1 MTQVT
6 HTTTTAT
13 QAPETM
19 QIRGRVYQVR
29 FHARDTGYV
38 VLSVAV
44 PVPPEKANGLKGVE
58 DDITCVGYM
67 QAVREDEEYIF
78 TGKWEKHRQH
88 GTQFRFSQAELQLPS
103 GTAGA
108 ARYLSQVT
116 AGVGIAKAKKIVEAL
131 GEDALEKI
139 KTDPSHL
146 DKLGFLSPR
155 QREEIST
162 NLAKN
167 SIQAELAG
175 MIVRDGI
182 GMGMVAK
189 VMAKYGNDAVKVVKE
204 NPYVLSDE
212 IWGIG
217 FKKADAIAQAV
228 GVAPNSPH
236 RVLAALDYTLKESGN
251 EGHTYLQPK
260 TIVRKLI
267 GRKGL
272 IEASGVQVKDI
283 AEANE
288 RLIREQ
294 RCIREGDF
302 VYPIDLYE
310 AEVGVAR
317 IVREM
322 IQTEGRHIVPANLDA
337 LINWAERKY
346 AQEST
351 GFERFAPEQREAIR
365 VALTARLSIITGGPG
380 TGKTTVQRAICDIY
394 TQQNLVPLLYM
405 AAPTGRAAKRMK
417 EATGY
422 EVAQTIHR
430 LLGFHPVYGFEFGQD
445 NPLPGP
451 GLLIVDEASM
461 MDIELAHTL
470 LSACEKLQV
479 VLVGDVDQ
487 LPSVGPGNVLRDC
500 IDSELVPTVRLT
512 YNYRQAGGSK
522 IAEYANLIKAG
533 EYPPLESEGD
543 YRYFPRDN
551 ADEAADKIASMVK
564 AIKKDGVKLMDWQ
577 ILAPM
582 RRGSAGVAH
591 LNELAREIW
600 NPDGQEGAGGYRV
613 GDKVMVIK
621 NDYGLE
627 VFNGDLGIVV
637 ETHKDRLL
645 VNIDGREIEFS
656 YEEETMGLLTL
667 AYACTIHKAQ
677 GSEWPIVIMPL
688 VRQHY
693 VMLQRN
699 LLYTGMT
706 RAKRRLC
713 LVGDEWS
720 IQRAVENDVVQE
732 RFTRLKERI
741 RGEA

>member
-1 MTQVT
+1 MILNHAAQPTINP
-6 HTTTTAT
+6 
-13 QAPETM
+13 APE
-19 QIRGRVYQVR
+19 QIRGRVEHVR
-29 FHARDTGYV
+29 YHNRLNGYV
-38 VLSVAV
+38 VLIIDSPDLKDTVA
-44 PVPPEKANGLKGVE
+44 
-58 DDITCVGYM
+58 CVGHM
-67 QAVREDEEYIF
+67 QAVREGETYLF
-78 TGKWEKHRQH
+78 TGRWEKHKH
-88 GTQFRFSQAELQLPS
+88 YGKQFRFDQAEIQLPS
-103 GTAGA
+103 GTDGVT
-108 ARYLSQVT
+108 RYLST
-116 AGVGIAKAKKIVEAL
+116 LTFGVGPAKAKKIVDIL

-139 KTDPSHL
+139 KADPKVL
-146 DKLGFLSPR
+146 DKFTFLNPA
-155 QREEIST
+155 QKDEIYKHLT
-162 NLAKN
+162 QN
-167 SIQAELAG
+167 SVEAELAG
-175 MIVRDGI
+175 MICREGI
-182 GMGMVAK
+182 GMGMVSK
-189 VMAKYGNDAVKVVKE
+189 VMAKYGNDAVRVVKE
-204 NPYVLSDE
+204 NPYLLADE
-212 IWGIG
+212 VWGIG
-217 FKKADAIAQAV
+217 FKKADAIAQAI

-251 EGHTYLQPK
+251 EGHVYLEPK
-260 TIVRKLI
+260 MIVRKLI
-267 GRKGL
+267 GPKGL
-272 IEASGVQVKDI
+272 IEASGVQIKDI

-288 RLIREQ
+288 RLIREN

-302 VYPIDLYE
+302 VYPINLYH
-310 AEVGVAR
+310 AETGVAR
-317 IVREM
+317 M
-322 IQTEGRHIVPANLDA
+322 IRAKIQEPPRDVTQLEV
-337 LINWAERKY
+337 LINWAEDRCRQ
-346 AQEST
+346 ADPS
-351 GFERFAPEQREAIR
+351 FNRFAPEQRKAIKT
-365 VALTARLSIITGGPG
+365 ALTQPISIITGGPG
-380 TGKTTVQRAICDIY
+380 TGKTTVQKAICDIY
-394 TQQNLVPLLYM
+394 TRITTVPILYM
-405 AAPTGRAAKRMK
+405 AAPTGRAAKRMN

-422 EVAQTIHR
+422 EIAKTIHR
-430 LLGFHPVYGFEFGQD
+430 LLGFHPMDGFEFGQD

-461 MDIELAHTL
+461 MDIELAYVL

-522 IAEYANLIKAG
+522 IAEYANWVKEG
-533 EYPPLESEGD
+533 RCPPLESKGD

-551 ADEAADKIASMVK
+551 ADAAADKIASMVR
-564 AIKKDGVKLMDWQ
+564 AIKRDGVKLMDWQ

-582 RRGSAGVAH
+582 RKGNAGVNF

-637 ETHKDRLL
+637 EAHKDRLL

-677 GSEWPIVIMPL
+677 GSEWPIVIIPL

-741 RGEA
+741 RGEV

>member
-1 MTQVT
+1 MALLQEK
-6 HTTTTAT
+6 
-13 QAPETM
+13 APE
-19 QIRGRVYQVR
+19 QIRGRVYRVV

-38 VLSVAV
+38 VLHVQV
-44 PVPPEKANGLKGVE
+44 PLPPEKVNGLTGIE
-58 DDITCVGYM
+58 DSITCVGHM

-78 TGKWEKHRQH
+78 TGTWEKHKQH
-88 GTQFRFSQAELQLPS
+88 GTQFRFDQAELQLPS
-103 GTAGA
+103 GTAGTA
-108 ARYLSQVT
+108 KYLSQVT
-116 AGVGIAKAKKIVEAL
+116 AGVGIAKAKRIVQEL

-139 KTDPSHL
+139 KTDPSSL
-146 DKLGFLSPR
+146 NNLTFLNDTQR
-155 QREEIST
+155 QEIHQDLT
-162 NLAKN
+162 QNN
-167 SIQAELAG
+167 IQAELAG

-189 VMAKYGNDAVKVVKE
+189 VMGRYGSDAVQVVKE
-204 NPYVLSDE
+204 NPYVLSDDL
-212 IWGIG
+212 WGVG
-217 FKKADAIAQAV
+217 FKKADSIAQAI
-228 GVAPNSPH
+228 GVAPNSAH
-236 RVLAALDYTLKESGN
+236 RVLAALDYTLKESGKD
-251 EGHTYLQPK
+251 GHTYLQPK
-260 TIVRKLI
+260 HIVRKLL

-272 IEASGVQVKDI
+272 LEASGVQKLDI

-288 RLIREQ
+288 RLVREQ

-302 VYPIDLYE
+302 VYPVNLYK
-310 AEVGVAR
+310 AEVGVAST
-317 IVREM
+317 VREM

-337 LINWAERKY
+337 LIGWAERKY
-346 AQEST
+346 AQEGK
-351 GFERFAPEQREAIR
+351 GFECFAPEQREAIR

-394 TQQNLVPLLYM
+394 TQQNLLPMLYM

-422 EVAQTIHR
+422 EIAKTIHR
-430 LLGFHPVYGFEFGQD
+430 LLGYNPMHGFEYNQD

-461 MDIELAHTL
+461 MDIELAWSL
-470 LSACEKLQV
+470 LQACDKLQV

-522 IAEYANLIKAG
+522 IAEYANMIRDG
-533 EYPPLESEGD
+533 EYPPMESEGD

-551 ADEAADKIASMVK
+551 ADDAADKIASMVR

-582 RRGSAGVAH
+582 RKGNAGVNF

-600 NPDGQEGAGGYRV
+600 NPNGKAGAGGFRT

-621 NDYGLE
+621 NAYDLD
-627 VFNGDLGIVV
+627 VFNGDLGVVV
-637 ETHKDRLL
+637 EAAKDRLL

-656 YEEETMGLLTL
+656 YEEESIKLLVL
-667 AYACTIHKAQ
+667 AYASTIHKAQ
-677 GSEWPIVIMPL
+677 GSEFPIVIMPL

-720 IQRAVENDVVQE
+720 IQRAIDNDVVQE

-741 RGEA
+741 QGEV

>member
-1 MTQVT
+1 MALLQTNK
-6 HTTTTAT
+6 
-13 QAPETM
+13 APE
-19 QIRGRVYQVR
+19 QIRGRVYRVV

-38 VLSVAV
+38 VLHVQVLVS
-44 PVPPEKANGLKGVE
+44 PEKANGLKGIE
-58 DDITCVGYM
+58 DSITCVGHM

-78 TGKWEKHRQH
+78 TGAWEKHKTH
-88 GTQFRFSQAELQLPS
+88 GTQFRFDGVELQMPS
-103 GTAGA
+103 GTAGV

-116 AGVGIAKAKKIVEAL
+116 AGVGIAKAKRIVAEL
-131 GEDALEKI
+131 GDDALEQI
-139 KTDPSHL
+139 KADPGAL
-146 DKLGFLSPR
+146 DKLTFLNEA
-155 QREEIST
+155 QRAEIHQDLT
-162 NLAKN
+162 QN

-182 GMGMVAK
+182 GMGMVGK
-189 VMAKYGNDAVKVVKE
+189 VMARYGSDAVRIVKE

-217 FKKADAIAQAV
+217 FRKADSIAQTV
-228 GVAPNSPH
+228 GVAPNGAH

-251 EGHTYLQPK
+251 DGHTYLQPK
-260 TIVRKLI
+260 MIVKKLI

-272 IEASGVQVKDI
+272 IEASGVQVRDI
-283 AEANE
+283 AQANE
-288 RLIREQ
+288 RLIREH
-294 RCIREGDF
+294 RCIREGDY
-302 VYPIDLYE
+302 VYSLDLYR
-310 AEVGVAR
+310 AEVGVAEA
-317 IVREM
+317 VREM
-322 IQTEGRHIVPANLDA
+322 IQTPGKPTANIDG
-337 LINWAERKY
+337 LIDWAEKRY
-346 AQEST
+346 AQEGG
-351 GFERFAPEQREAIR
+351 GFDCFAPEQREAIK

-394 TQQNLVPLLYM
+394 VQQTTVPMLYM

-422 EVAQTIHR
+422 ECPKTIHR
-430 LLGFHPVYGFEFGQD
+430 LLGYNPMHGFEYSQD

-461 MDIELAHTL
+461 MDIELAYTL
-470 LSACEKLQV
+470 LSACGKLQV

-500 IDSELVPTVRLT
+500 IASGLVPTVRLT

-522 IAEYANLIKAG
+522 IAEYAALVREG
-533 EYPPLESEGD
+533 EYPPMKSEGD

-551 ADEAADKIASMVK
+551 ADEAADKIASMVQ
-564 AIKKDGVKLMDWQ
+564 AIKADGVRLMDWQ

-582 RRGSAGVAH
+582 HKGNAGVAF

-600 NPDGQEGAGGYRV
+600 NPNGKAGAGGYRV

-621 NDYGLE
+621 NCYALD

-637 ETHKDRLL
+637 EAMKDRLL
-645 VNIDGREIEFS
+645 VAIDGREIEFS

-667 AYACTIHKAQ
+667 AYASTIHKAQ
-677 GSEWPIVIMPL
+677 GSEFPIVIMPL

>member
-78 TGKWEKHRQH
+78 TGKWEKHRHH
-88 GTQFRFSQAELQLPS
+88 GTQFRFSQSEIQLPS

-108 ARYLSQVT
+108 ARYLSQIT
-116 AGVGIAKAKKIVEAL
+116 AGVGIAKAKRIVQEL
-131 GEDALEKI
+131 GDDALEKI
-139 KTDPSHL
+139 KVNPKAL
-146 DKLGFLSPR
+146 DKLTFLNDTQR
-155 QREEIST
+155 QEIHQ
-162 NLAKN
+162 NLTQN
-167 SIQAELAG
+167 NIQAELAG
-175 MIVRDGI
+175 MIVREGI
-182 GMGMVAK
+182 GMGMVGK
-189 VMAKYGNDAVKVVKE
+189 VMGKYGNDAVRVVKE

-217 FKKADAIAQAV
+217 FKKADTIAQAI
-228 GVAPNSPH
+228 GISPNSPH

-251 EGHTYLQPK
+251 DGHTYLQPK

-272 IEASGVQVKDI
+272 IEASGVQVRDI

-288 RLIREQ
+288 RLIREH

-302 VYPIDLYE
+302 VYPINLYQ
-310 AEVGVAR
+310 AEVGTAEIIR
-317 IVREM
+317 HK
-322 IQTEGRHIVPANLDA
+322 IQQPVKDISRLEV
-337 LINWAERKY
+337 LINEAEARYRK
-346 AQEST
+346 ADSN
-351 GFERFAPEQREAIR
+351 FNRFAPEQREAIKT
-365 VALTARLSIITGGPG
+365 ALTQPMSIITGGPG

-394 TQQNLVPLLYM
+394 TQITLPPILYM

-422 EVAQTIHR
+422 EIAKTIHR
-430 LLGFHPVYGFEFGQD
+430 LLGYHPVHGFEYGLD

-451 GLLIVDEASM
+451 GLLIIDEASM
-461 MDIELAHTL
+461 MDIELAYIL
-470 LSACEKLQV
+470 LSACEKLQI

-487 LPSVGPGNVLRDC
+487 LPSVGPGNMLRDC
-500 IDSELVPTVRLT
+500 IDSGMVPTVRLT

-543 YRYFPRDN
+543 YRYFPRDD
-551 ADEAADKIASMVK
+551 ADEAADKIASMVR

-582 RRGSAGVAH
+582 RKSTAGVAR
-591 LNELAREIW
+591 LNEVAREIW
-600 NPDGQEGAGGYRV
+600 NPNGQEGAGGYRV

-621 NDYGLE
+621 NCYALD

-637 ETHKDRLL
+637 EVAKDRVL
-645 VNIDGREIEFS
+645 VNIDGMEVEFS
-656 YEEETMGLLTL
+656 YEEETMNLLTL

-688 VRQHY
+688 CRQHY